1 VKSLAV
7 NRREIEAQLD
17 AALKE
22 WLAKHPRPDEAQQA
36 LFEALFEALRRD
48 VRGRQPD
55 DATGKEASA

>member
-1 VKSLAV
+1 VKSRAV

-22 WLAKHPRPDEAQQA
+22 WLAKHPQPDEAQQA
-36 LFEALFEALRRD
+36 LFEALRRD
-48 VRGRQPD
+48 VLGRQPD